1 MTTMTKNGVS
11 TTTSRDQFQ
20 CEEFYSD
27 ILKRTLFQWDYR
39 DENGKLHSGVAKSLD
54 AAGAAAAKFGYTG

>member
-11 TTTSRDQFQ
+11 TTTSRGQFQ

-27 ILKRTLFQWDYR
+27 VLKGTRFQWDYR
-39 DENGKLHSGVAKSLD
+39 DENGELHSGIVKSYD
-54 AAGAAAAKFGYTG
+54 AAVAAAAKFGYIG